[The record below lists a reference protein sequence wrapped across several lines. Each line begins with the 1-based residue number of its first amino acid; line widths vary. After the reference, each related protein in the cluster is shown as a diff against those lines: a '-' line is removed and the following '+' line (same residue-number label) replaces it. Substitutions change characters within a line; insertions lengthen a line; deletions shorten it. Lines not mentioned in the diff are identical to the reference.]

1 MQAKRRMEEV
11 KVRLSDPNAAR
22 RAFRAVKK
30 TVNAVGQ
37 ELVLGSCSWPFV
49 HSSFAGACPQSQVT
63 VDY

>member
-1 MQAKRRMEEV
+1 VQAKRRMEEV

-37 ELVLGSCSWPFV
+37 EVRVRGRLYIRPSPLPVLSRK
-49 HSSFAGACPQSQVT
+49 
-63 VDY
+63 